1 MDMLRKRVY
10 GRFHKAMNVFGYL
23 SLESIIDS
31 YFVYQSGY
39 RTDNSFD
46 PIKMDHVNMN
56 SIIQSKKNLTLYS
69 YLKMEKSLKMS
80 NRNRS
85 IKHNGTFDKLDTAN
99 SLMCFLKNNL

>member
-1 MDMLRKRVY
+1 MLRKRVY
-10 GRFHKAMNVFGYL
+10 SRFHKAVNVSGYL

-46 PIKMDHVNMN
+46 PIEMDHVNMN
-56 SIIQSKKNLTLYS
+56 SIIQSKKSYS
-69 YLKMEKSLKMS
+69 VFIFENGKIAKDEQS
-80 NRNRS
+80 
-85 IKHNGTFDKLDTAN
+85 NGTFDKLDIAN

>member
-1 MDMLRKRVY
+1 
-10 GRFHKAMNVFGYL
+10 
-23 SLESIIDS
+23 
-31 YFVYQSGY
+31 
-39 RTDNSFD
+39 
-46 PIKMDHVNMN
+46 MN
-56 SIIQSKKNLTLYS
+56 SIIQSKKNRTLYS